1 MRAPLASL
9 SEAEVRK
16 LGVAIDEIRGKRAA

>member
-9 SEAEVRK
+9 SEAETSK
-16 LGVAIDEIRGKRAA
+16 LGSAFDEISGKRAA